1 MKHRH
6 TRYFILTNSRGA
18 TLVLVAILMAVLIGF
33 AALAIDIGY
42 VATTRNELQNISD
55 AAALAA
61 TGKLGEIYLENDG
74 LYNHDTDHTLIEAIA
89 IEVGQKNQAAGLSIV
104 IADSDIEIGSWNG
117 DPGVSPRFTSTT
129 VDPDAVRVTV
139 RRDDSLNG
147 NGNIAT
153 FFARVFGND
162 SVAVMADAVAA
173 LTGLAVIDP
182 GVLKLPVGLSEN
194 QFPNNCKEPI
204 TFGDTLDSC
213 AGWHIFD
220 EDKVNANDLD
230 AMIVGMIVAH
240 PDGLAWLETNY
251 PDMNKI
257 PAGYDSPGVT
267 SGETIFNFQ
276 GGTITSLFNSDVN
289 NPAPIE
295 ALFDFWK
302 ERDDDEEYNFPDQAP
317 FNLAEFDRNDVWVA
331 TVPVYAETLPCKNP
345 TGEILIVGQ
354 ADIIVTQINGP
365 PEKSID
371 AVIDCNYKALR
382 GGGAGGGTKGLLPN
396 LVE

>member
-18 TLVLVAILMAVLIGF
+18 TLVLVAILMTVLIGF

-61 TGKLGEIYLENDG
+61 AGKLGEIYMNNG
-74 LYNHDTDHTLIEAIA
+74 SYSHVSDHTKITGIA
-89 IEVGQKNQAAGLSIV
+89 QEVGTANQAAGLPID
-104 IADSDIEIGSWNG
+104 IAVDDIHMGSWSSG
-117 DPGVSPRFTSTT
+117 AGFTDNT

-147 NGNIAT
+147 NIAT
-153 FFARVFGND
+153 FFARVFGKD

-173 LTGLAVIDP
+173 LTGPAVMDP
-182 GVLKLPVGLSEN
+182 GVLKLPIGLSER

-213 AGWHIFD
+213 AGWHNFGDPINGNLLSA
-220 EDKVNANDLD
+220 KLIG
-230 AMIVGMIVAH
+230 MIVGH
-240 PDGLAWLETNY
+240 PDGPAWLATNY
-251 PDMNKI
+251 PDMNKNKI
-257 PAGYDSPGVT
+257 PAGYDSPVVT
-267 SGETIFNFQ
+267 AGETIFNFQ
-276 GGTITSLFNSDVN
+276 GGSIASLFLSGANE
-289 NPAPIE
+289 PEPMP

-302 ERDDDEEYNFPDQAP
+302 ERDDDEDYNFPDQAP
-317 FNLAEFDRNDVWVA
+317 FNIDGFDPDDVWVA
-331 TVPVYAETLPCKNP
+331 TVPVYADSSDRCENP
-345 TGEILIVGQ
+345 TGELLIVGQ
-354 ADIIVTQINGP
+354 ADVIVTQINGP
-365 PEKSID
+365 PAKSID

-382 GGGAGGGTKGLLPN
+382 GGGAGGGSIGAIPN

>member
-6 TRYFILTNSRGA
+6 VWYFILTNSRGA
-18 TLVLVAILMAVLIGF
+18 TLVLVAILMAMLIGF

-55 AAALAA
+55 AAAIAA
-61 TGKLGEIYLENDG
+61 AGKLGEIYMENDG
-74 LYNHDTDHTLIEAIA
+74 SYNHDTDYESIETIA
-89 IEVGQKNQAAGLSIV
+89 QEVGLLNQAAGLSIV
-104 IADSDIEIGSWNG
+104 IAGSDIEIGSWNA
-117 DPGVSPRFTSTT
+117 DPGASPRFTSNT

-139 RRDDSLNG
+139 GRTDDL

-153 FFARVFGND
+153 FFARVFGDD
-162 SVAVMADAVAA
+162 SVAVMTDAVAA
-173 LTGLAVIDP
+173 LTGPAVIDP

-230 AMIVGMIVAH
+230 AMIVGMIIAH
-240 PDGLAWLETNY
+240 PDGLAWLEANY

-317 FNLAEFDRNDVWVA
+317 FNLAGFDRNDVWVA
-331 TVPVYAETLPCKNP
+331 TVPVYADGVPCENP
-345 TGEILIVGQ
+345 TGELLIVGQ
-354 ADIIVTQINGP
+354 ADIIVTKINGP

-382 GGGAGGGTKGLLPN
+382 GGGGNGGTIGAIPN